1 MKFTP
6 SKQGQRV
13 ALSILVGLMVWFIG
27 AFFWGG
33 PEKALA
39 MVLENRTFEEDG
51 LGEWAVFVTDNGTIG
66 GEGFPD
72 IHPFDVRKQGLTS
85 SSLRFQV
92 GHGKFN
98 KKKPRLQG
106 GGIFRKFDAPKGS
119 LTVSCEIAVTYTTP
133 HKKRNLEGGI
143 FELLVDGKVFDQ
155 FTTGPINNG
164 ATIRHRLQSSL
175 SVQSGIHDI
184 RIRITRP
191 FGNVEAPYQFIDDI
205 EVSN

>member
-1 MKFTP
+1 MEFPTR
-6 SKQGQRV
+6 KQGQRV
-13 ALSILVGLMVWFIG
+13 ALSVLVGVMFCFIG
-27 AFFWGG
+27 GFFWGV

-39 MVLENRTFEEDG
+39 MVLENQTFEEEG
-51 LGEWAVFVTDNGTIG
+51 LGEWAVFVTDNGTVG

-72 IHPFDVRKQGLTS
+72 IHPFDVGNQGLTS

-98 KKKPRLQG
+98 KEKPKLQG

-119 LTVSCEIAVTYTTP
+119 FTVSCEIAVTYMNP

-155 FTTGPINNG
+155 FKTGPINNG

-191 FGNVEAPYQFIDDI
+191 FGNVQAPYQFIDNI
-205 EVSN
+205 KVSN